1 MDQPFRI
8 FNDYTLTRDSLDA
21 TLKSRVGSLC
31 RWLPAILATT
41 VISLPRYDYQ
51 CQTCHNEF
59 EVKQSFVS
67 EPVATCPECKNQA
80 RRVIQ
85 SVPVVFKGSGFYVND
100 YGKGNSSTGNRSNV
114 KESTSKEETKSGKDS
129 TSKSQSKSTTE
140 SASKSSAE
148 SDKSSTQESKKRS
161 TSTK

>member
-1 MDQPFRI
+1 M
-8 FNDYTLTRDSLDA
+8 FNDCTLTRDSPNA
-21 TLKSRVGSLC
+21 TLKSRVVRHLY
-31 RWLPAILATT
+31 RLPTMLTTT

-67 EPVATCPECKNQA
+67 EPVATCPECQTQA

-100 YGKGNSSTGNRSNV
+100 YGKGNSSTGNRPSG
-114 KESTSKEETKSGKDS
+114 KESTPKEETKPDKDS
-129 TSKSQSKSTTE
+129 TSASQSKSTKE
-140 SASKSSAE
+140 SVPKPSTG
-148 SDKSSTQESKKRS
+148 SDKSSTNESEQRS
-161 TSTK
+161 KSTK